1 MAERPRSRSFG
12 PTVLAGLA
20 GATLGAV
27 ASARDWAD
35 ASGRAG
41 GVAVTAA
48 AKGSESAPLAL
59 ALGLVA
65 LAAWG
70 VVLVVRTRTRRVVAA
85 IGALATAGLLAATV
99 VAFGR
104 TQDDAARALAARGV
118 TGDVAQASLT
128 GWYWATLV
136 GGVLALVAF
145 AAALRL
151 APGWPAMGTRYD
163 APATRAAQE
172 EAAPASEQ
180 DMWRAL
186 DDGRDPTA

>member
-1 MAERPRSRSFG
+1 MAERRRSGSFA

-20 GATLGAV
+20 GATLAAV

-85 IGALATAGLLAATV
+85 VGGLASAGMIAATV
-99 VAFGR
+99 VAFSHA
-104 TQDDAARALAARGV
+104 QDDAVHALDERGV
-118 TGDVAQASLT
+118 TGGVLTASLT

-145 AAALRL
+145 AATLWL

-172 EAAPASEQ
+172 EATPDSEQ

>member
-1 MAERPRSRSFG
+1 MADRPRSRSFG
-12 PTVLAGLA
+12 PTVLVGLA
-20 GATLGAV
+20 GTTLASV
-27 ASARDWAD
+27 AAARDWAH
-35 ASGRAG
+35 ASGRAS

-70 VVLVVRTRTRRVVAA
+70 VVLVVRTRARRVVAVV
-85 IGALATAGLLAATV
+85 GALASAGVLAATV

-104 TQDDAARALAARGV
+104 AQDDASRALEARGA
-118 TGDVAQASLT
+118 TGDVSQAALT
-128 GWYWATLV
+128 GWYWAALV
-136 GGVLALVAF
+136 GGALALLAF
-145 AAALRL
+145 VAALRL
-151 APGWPAMGTRYD
+151 APRWPAMGTRYD
-163 APATRAAQE
+163 APATRVAQE
-172 EAAPASEQ
+172 QAAPATEQ

>member
-1 MAERPRSRSFG
+1 MAERPRGRSFG

-20 GATLGAV
+20 GATLAAV

-70 VVLVVRTRTRRVVAA
+70 VVLVVRTRARRVVAA
-85 IGALATAGLLAATV
+85 VGALASAGILAATV
-99 VAFGR
+99 AAFGR
-104 TQDDAARALAARGV
+104 AQDDATRALAARGA
-118 TGDVAQASLT
+118 TGDVTPAALT
-128 GWYWATLV
+128 GWYWVTLV

-163 APATRAAQE
+163 APATRTAQE
-172 EAAPASEQ
+172 EAAAVSEQ

>member
-1 MAERPRSRSFG
+1 MADRPRSRSFA

-20 GATLGAV
+20 GATLAAV

-70 VVLVVRTRTRRVVAA
+70 VVLVVRTRARRVVAA
-85 IGALATAGLLAATV
+85 LGALASAGMIAATV
-99 VAFGR
+99 VAFSHA
-104 TQDDAARALAARGV
+104 QDDAVHALDERGV
-118 TGDVAQASLT
+118 TGDVLTASLT

-145 AAALRL
+145 AVALRL

-172 EAAPASEQ
+172 EVAPHSEQ